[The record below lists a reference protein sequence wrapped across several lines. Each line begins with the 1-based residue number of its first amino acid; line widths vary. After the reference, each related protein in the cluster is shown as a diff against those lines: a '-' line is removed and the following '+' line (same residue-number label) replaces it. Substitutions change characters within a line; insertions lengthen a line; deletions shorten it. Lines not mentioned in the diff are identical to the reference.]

1 MKRNKL
7 LYGFLAATLLMTS
20 VAWPAAE
27 AKAET
32 PDPERGLTAYYSFDD
47 TTLENGVEGGNDA
60 TAIVTGL
67 GAYGGS
73 PVYDENGREG
83 AAVRLGDYGLELNQK
98 NLGDSFTV
106 SMWVKPDRTF
116 AENQCAL
123 FLGYHNPEQWVA
135 VSGKANNSPVCKI
148 WANGNGYGWTGF
160 GELSLKAGNWYQLT
174 VTGDSQNVTAYLD
187 GKQVSSNKTNQP
199 LTGTNQDVYIGAN
212 NWDAEFTG
220 LVDEVRVYGRTLSS
234 TEVLMLYDG
243 RTAVDVLKE
252 MMDDIT
258 AADSLKLS
266 VNRTKSIDLKL
277 PEGILEAGAS
287 VSCESSDPDVASVD
301 SEGAVTG
308 GKAGTATI
316 TTTVSLDGKT
326 VTRTTAVTV
335 SDSLED
341 ELAAYYR
348 FEGGLN
354 DEKGGASAAAVV
366 KGLGAYNGTIS
377 YDAAGK
383 DGQAIALRDFGL
395 KLNRAALGEEFT
407 VSLWLKPNSSFAENQ
422 ILLFLGHHD
431 PENWTAVSGSGN
443 ASECKIWS
451 KGDIY
456 STWTTH
462 GTAKISA
469 GEWHQLVLTGTSSTM
484 TAYLDGRKAASAAT
498 NHPLAGKN
506 QDIYIGV
513 NNWDRTFD
521 GLVDEVKVY
530 AADMTEDQVQN
541 QDREYFEQMLT
552 SWMNDTLALKP
563 RKILGEN
570 KSVNEIKYD
579 LKLPSE
585 VDGLPIIWSSSD
597 ESIIKPDGTV
607 ANPEQKTTVTLTAT
621 VNAGMLSA
629 SREYQLTVLGLD
641 RTGLNELIAK
651 AESIRT
657 EKLAEVSRARLEQAL
672 KEAKEADGYSSIRT
686 AYAHLQQAVE
696 ELCYLEDYRNPFPSV
711 VAPELYAAVKE
722 DVGVQLFTLPAG
734 IKDAV
739 EVTYVSEKP
748 ELVSYTDGEIRGL
761 KPGKAV
767 VTVIVTSQYD
777 QWQMEYSTAVTIEEK
792 TEAPGGNPSTGDSSG
807 TNNSGNSGN
816 TGGTGSSG
824 GSGKSSSS
832 HRGSSDD
839 AAPAAAPAAVAAG
852 QGAAVTTAVRGPVG
866 AQLTGGNAGVQGET
880 GETAD
885 GTPAETLTPDDGELQ
900 KNEETPPE
908 IRDVEDEEVP
918 QAGIEK
924 PEGSSFSIFPIIL
937 IIAILA
943 CMMIYFLIA
952 KKSREEQEE
961 N

>member
-1 MKRNKL
+1 
-7 LYGFLAATLLMTS
+7 
-20 VAWPAAE
+20 
-27 AKAET
+27 
-32 PDPERGLTAYYSFDD
+32 
-47 TTLENGVEGGNDA
+47 
-60 TAIVTGL
+60 
-67 GAYGGS
+67 
-73 PVYDENGREG
+73 
-83 AAVRLGDYGLELNQK
+83 
-98 NLGDSFTV
+98 
-106 SMWVKPDRTF
+106 
-116 AENQCAL
+116 
-123 FLGYHNPEQWVA
+123 
-135 VSGKANNSPVCKI
+135 
-148 WANGNGYGWTGF
+148 
-160 GELSLKAGNWYQLT
+160 
-174 VTGDSQNVTAYLD
+174 
-187 GKQVSSNKTNQP
+187 
-199 LTGTNQDVYIGAN
+199 
-212 NWDAEFTG
+212 
-220 LVDEVRVYGRTLSS
+220 
-234 TEVLMLYDG
+234 
-243 RTAVDVLKE
+243 
-252 MMDDIT
+252 
-258 AADSLKLS
+258 
-266 VNRTKSIDLKL
+266 
-277 PEGILEAGAS
+277 
-287 VSCESSDPDVASVD
+287 
-301 SEGAVTG
+301 
-308 GKAGTATI
+308 
-316 TTTVSLDGKT
+316 
-326 VTRTTAVTV
+326 
-335 SDSLED
+335 
-341 ELAAYYR
+341 
-348 FEGGLN
+348 
-354 DEKGGASAAAVV
+354 
-366 KGLGAYNGTIS
+366 
-377 YDAAGK
+377 
-383 DGQAIALRDFGL
+383 
-395 KLNRAALGEEFT
+395 
-407 VSLWLKPNSSFAENQ
+407 
-422 ILLFLGHHD
+422 
-431 PENWTAVSGSGN
+431 
-443 ASECKIWS
+443 
-451 KGDIY
+451 
-456 STWTTH
+456 
-462 GTAKISA
+462 
-469 GEWHQLVLTGTSSTM
+469 M

-722 DVGVQLFTLPAG
+722 DVGVQLFTLPAS

-852 QGAAVTTAVRGPVG
+852 QGAAVTTAVRGSVG
-866 AQLTGGNAGVQGET
+866 EQLTGGNAGVQGET

-908 IRDVEDEEVP
+908 IRDILFPHCEEKQRRTGRKLRLDFRGVCGIVNIKSFVP
-918 QAGIEK
+918 CGTKLFKNGLDQGGRYE
-924 PEGSSFSIFPIIL
+924 EEMDCRSGVLSGFSGRRMQRCCTWHCRFRSVRRRTGRQPGAYCDRIFSDRFRIRLPNSQYRIL
-937 IIAILA
+937 
-943 CMMIYFLIA
+943 
-952 KKSREEQEE
+952 
-961 N
+961 